1 MEEAGSALRAMR
13 EALGLTL
20 EQLATKAGCDAGYL
34 SRVERGERNPSRY
47 FLAHLAYV
55 LADGEDAA

>member
-1 MEEAGSALRAMR
+1 MTGAGPAIRTMR

-20 EQLATKAGCDAGYL
+20 EQLAERAGCDAGYL

-47 FLAHLAYV
+47 FLAHLAEV
-55 LADGEDAA
+55 LSRAGDAA

>member
-1 MEEAGSALRAMR
+1 MR